1 MWSGKLI
8 SQPKDQISA
17 GRLDLREIAKA
28 LAAGLA
34 AFSLGWLSVQAT
46 AGVGSTAAIWPANGV
61 ILAALVRRSPG
72 RWPPFLAAGLTAC
85 FAASLSAGDSAGV
98 AAGLALCNGFEIL
111 ACAAVLRAWTGPDL
125 DLGRTRHLM
134 RFVAAAFLTSAL
146 SGLAATSLL
155 TMSARP
161 HDPVLTLVVWILADT
176 LGLMIVTPALL
187 ALDRASL
194 QKLLSRDRLSQTLGL
209 FGLLAAMTGFTFLQ
223 PHLQL
228 RFLVFPMLVLIA
240 FKAEVTGAALG
251 LLLTGFLAVTL
262 SMLSQGPRPLAP
274 GEIET
279 HALVLQV
286 FLLACAATSFPVA
299 AAIKRRR
306 ELEAALAARAHD
318 FQMLADYSTDIIV
331 RIDAGDRI
339 LYVSPSCRRFGYEP
353 ADLVG
358 RPSYELIHPDDV
370 AQVRELV
377 AALFSGAPV
386 DERADREQRIKS
398 AWGAWVWME
407 GSPQVVLGPDG
418 RPAEVI
424 TRLRDVSARKAA
436 EQALAESEA
445 RYRQLADQSM
455 DMIIRTDIRAVIQY
469 ISPACRQF
477 GYEPDEMIGRSVEEF
492 IHPDDV
498 KTTALRRKDVFAGR
512 ATPADIRREQRV
524 RCKDGRWVW
533 LEGNPTA
540 IRNERGAPIG
550 LITTL
555 RDVTDR
561 LTLEAQL
568 EGKRV
573 EAEAAVSA
581 KSEFLAN
588 MSHEIRTPLTGV
600 VGFAGLLQGLDGLP
614 SRARTYVQRITTA
627 SQALLAVVNDILD
640 FSKIEDGH
648 IELDPHPFDP
658 AALVAETLQLVQL
671 QAEAKGLALRTELD
685 AALPPAIYADSARL
699 RQILLNLLT
708 NAVKFTDRGQ
718 VVVKADYP
726 GDGCVLRISVEDT
739 GVGIAAE
746 HLDRLFQ
753 RFSQADGSIN
763 RQFGGTGLGLAI
775 CRNLAELMGGAVG
788 VESVEG
794 QGSNFWLTI
803 IAPPAELPAPVAE
816 SEGQRHAAAPAKIL
830 IVDDVAADRELV
842 SVILSEF
849 GHQLTEATGGAEAI
863 EAAIHRPFDLI
874 LMDLQMPRMDGLA
887 AARAIRATSDL
898 NRDTPIVGLSANV
911 MESHLNACLE
921 AGMDDHIGKPIDAKD
936 LLVKVDRW
944 SARSHPPRIAATG

>member
-1 MWSGKLI
+1 MLSGTLI
-8 SQPKDQISA
+8 HQSKNQFSP
-17 GRLDLREIAKA
+17 GRFDLREIVKA
-28 LAAGLA
+28 LAAGVA
-34 AFSLGWLSVQAT
+34 AFALGWLSIQVAT
-46 AGVGSTAAIWPANGV
+46 GAGSAAAIWPANGV
-61 ILAALVRRSPG
+61 ILAALVRRRPE
-72 RWPPFLAAGLTAC
+72 RWPPFLATGVIGC
-85 FAASLSAGDSAGV
+85 FAAGLSAGDSLGV
-98 AAGLALCNGFEIL
+98 AGGLALCNGFEIL
-111 ACAAVLRAWTGPDL
+111 ACAVLLRAWTGPDL

-134 RFVAAAFLTSAL
+134 RFAAAAFLTSAL
-146 SGLAATSLL
+146 NGLAATSLL

-161 HDPVLTLVVWILADT
+161 HDPVVTLVVWILADT
-176 LGLMIVTPALL
+176 LGLMIVTPVLL
-187 ALDRASL
+187 ALDRPSL
-194 QKLLSRDRLSQTLGL
+194 QKLLSRDRLLQTLGL
-209 FGLLAAMTGFTFLQ
+209 FGLLTGVTCFTFLQ

-228 RFLVFPMLVLIA
+228 RFLVFSVLVLVA
-240 FKAEVTGAALG
+240 FTAEVAGAALG
-251 LLLTGFLAVTL
+251 LLITGLLAVAL
-262 SMLSQGPRPLAP
+262 SILGQGPSPLTP
-274 GEIET
+274 GEIRT

-286 FLLACAATSFPVA
+286 FLLACAATSFPIA

-306 ELEAALAARAHD
+306 ELEASLAARAHD

-331 RIDAGDRI
+331 RIDAEDRI

-353 ADLVG
+353 AELVG
-358 RPSYELIHPDDV
+358 RAGYELIHPDD
-370 AQVRELV
+370 AGQVRQLA

-386 DERADREQRIKS
+386 DEQADLEQRVKS
-398 AWGAWVWME
+398 AWGEWVWMA

-436 EQALAESEA
+436 ERALAESEA
-445 RYRQLADQSM
+445 RYRQLADQST

-469 ISPACRQF
+469 ISPACRQY
-477 GYEPDEMIGRSVEEF
+477 GYEPEEMIGRSVEEF

-498 KTTALRRKDVFAGR
+498 KTTTRRRKDMFAGR
-512 ATPADIRREQRV
+512 ATPADVRREQRV

-540 IRNERGAPIG
+540 IRDERGAPIG
-550 LITTL
+550 MITAL

-561 LTLEAQL
+561 RTLEGEL
-568 EGKRV
+568 ESKRV
-573 EAEAAVSA
+573 EAEAAVVA

-588 MSHEIRTPLTGV
+588 MSHEIRTPLTGI
-600 VGFAGLLQGLDGLP
+600 VGFAGLLEGLDGLP
-614 SRARTYVQRITTA
+614 ARARTYVERITTA

-640 FSKIEDGH
+640 FSKIEAGH

-658 AALVAETLQLVQL
+658 AALVAETAQLVQL

-685 AALPPAIYADSARL
+685 TALPPAIHADSARL

-718 VVVKADYP
+718 VIVRADYP
-726 GDGCVLRISVEDT
+726 GDGGVLRITVEDT

-775 CRNLAELMGGAVG
+775 CRNLAELMGGVIG

-794 QGSNFWLTI
+794 EGSTFWFTI
-803 IAPPAELPAPVAE
+803 AAPPAELQAPVAE
-816 SEGQRHAAAPAKIL
+816 VEGQRHAVAPAKIL
-830 IVDDVAADRELV
+830 VVDDVAVNRELV
-842 SVILSEF
+842 SVLLSGF
-849 GHQLTEATGGAEAI
+849 GHELTEATGGAEAV

-874 LMDLQMPRMDGLA
+874 LMDLQMPGMDGLA

-898 NRDTPIVGLSANV
+898 NRATPIVALSANV
-911 MESHLNACLE
+911 MESHLSACLE
-921 AGMDDHIGKPIDAKD
+921 AGMDDHIGKPIDAED
-936 LLVKVDRW
+936 LLIKVCRW
-944 SARSHPPRIAATG
+944 SAQSHPPRIAAAG